1 MLIDTYLPEYE
12 HHERHSVAIA
22 AAPERII
29 QAIQEVTPG
38 EIRLWRTLFGLR
50 ALPARLLGRR
60 SSAAD
65 IRPLLEQIRRL
76 GFVQLGDT
84 PGVELVF
91 GGIGQPWR
99 VTGSRVPAISGAEA
113 YLRFAEPGY
122 AKMALNF
129 HLQPLGARGPVQ
141 VSTETR
147 VHLTDARARRRF
159 GRYWLLIAPFS
170 ALLRLTM
177 LHAIKHRAEQ
187 GLT

>member
-60 SSAAD
+60 GSAAD
-65 IRPLLEQIRRL
+65 LRPLLEQMRRR

-91 GGIGQPWR
+91 GGLGQPWR
-99 VTGSRVPAISGAEA
+99 VTGG
-113 YLRFAEPGY
+113 
-122 AKMALNF
+122 
-129 HLQPLGARGPVQ
+129 
-141 VSTETR
+141 
-147 VHLTDARARRRF
+147 RAQ
-159 GRYWLLIAPFS
+159 GGGGIA
-170 ALLRLTM
+170 
-177 LHAIKHRAEQ
+177 
-187 GLT
+187 